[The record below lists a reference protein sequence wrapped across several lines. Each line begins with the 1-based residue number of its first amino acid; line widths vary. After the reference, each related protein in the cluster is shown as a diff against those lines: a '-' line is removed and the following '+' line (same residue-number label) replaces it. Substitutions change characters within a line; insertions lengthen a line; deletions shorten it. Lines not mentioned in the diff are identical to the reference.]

1 MNLGP
6 SRRECKAKFRINLS
20 LRERERERE
29 RERLAN
35 HSLTPIKIV
44 ISSPDG
50 AIESSDL
57 MYSLTYA

>member
-1 MNLGP
+1 MNLGQ
-6 SRRECKAKFRINLS
+6 SRRECKAKFRINFS
-20 LRERERERE
+20 LRERE

-35 HSLTPIKIV
+35 HCSTPIKIV

-50 AIESSDL
+50 AIESSNL

>member
-20 LRERERERE
+20 LRERE

>member
-6 SRRECKAKFRINLS
+6 RRRECEAKFRINLS
-20 LRERERERE
+20 LRERERER
-29 RERLAN
+29 LAN
-35 HSLTPIKIV
+35 HCSTPIKIV

>member
-20 LRERERERE
+20 LRERERE